1 MNKFKFWAAAVLASL
16 PFFFSC
22 NSASKPEGKPF
33 EELPK
38 VEESD
43 LLAFFKAL
51 PSADLPE
58 LVQDPGKREA
68 YFKKYIVMRTD
79 GMLGD
84 GDGIYAAPSTDNVV
98 FWSDYFEELSGT
110 EMEDSEDRP
119 HPYLNFYVYAGVESG
134 KFFGIVKSGS
144 FEDSGEKKN
153 PEKYFWYDSASA
165 KLTPCELPL
174 NPRYTEEDLTAE
186 PLLTFGHGDL
196 YFSIKNG
203 GVFNTYYDKGMEV
216 YIEDIGSTGV
226 IYDWNGVEFVRN
238 VTDRIPCIRNW
249 GFANI
254 DLGSD
259 ISWTVPGYTT
269 DLVSATEYER
279 TFTLVKSGETKPTL
293 VFTTDNDDEIFMIDV
308 CSPAYCNPY
317 GIYAGMPFP
326 EFIEKVQDISESYGF
341 ELPFISINDSEA
353 DFVVIYARMDE
364 DFCYKVDKSEYIGD
378 GQFADGAKIARVCV
392 INAVG

>member
-1 MNKFKFWAAAVLASL
+1 MNKFKFLAAAVLASL

-58 LVQDPGKREA
+58 LVQDLGKREA

-84 GDGIYAAPSTDNVV
+84 GDGIYDAPSTDNVV

-174 NPRYTEEDLTAE
+174 NPRYTEDDLTAE

-392 INAVG
+392 MNAVG

>member
-1 MNKFKFWAAAVLASL
+1 MNKFKFLAAAVLASL

-84 GDGIYAAPSTDNVV
+84 GDGIYDAPSTDNVV

-110 EMEDSEDRP
+110 EMADSEDRP

-174 NPRYTEEDLTAE
+174 NPRYTEDDLTAE

-392 INAVG
+392 MNAVG

>member
-1 MNKFKFWAAAVLASL
+1 MNKFKFLAAAVLASL

-259 ISWTVPGYTT
+259 ISWNVPGYTT

-392 INAVG
+392 MNAVG

>member
-1 MNKFKFWAAAVLASL
+1 MKKLIVLIAVMLPLA
-16 PFFFSC
+16 FSC
-22 NSASKPEGKPF
+22 QSGSKPEGKDF
-33 EELPK
+33 SELPP

-43 LLAFFKAL
+43 LLAFFKAV
-51 PSADLPE
+51 PGADLPQMLE
-58 LVQDPGKREA
+58 SAEHRES
-68 YFKKYIVMRTD
+68 YFKKYLVMRKD

-84 GDGIYAAPSTDNVV
+84 GDGLYAAPSTDNVI

-110 EMEDSEDRP
+110 EMEDFEGRP
-119 HPYLNFYVYAGVESG
+119 HPYLNIYVYAGVEDG
-134 KFFGIVKSGS
+134 KFFGVVKSGS

-153 PEKYFWYDSASA
+153 PEKYFWYDSATA
-165 KLTPCELPL
+165 KLTPVSLPL
-174 NPRYTEEDLTAE
+174 NPPYTEEMLTAD
-186 PLLTFGHGDL
+186 PLMTFGHGDL

-203 GVFNTYYDKGMEV
+203 GIFNSYYDKGMEV
-216 YIEDIGSTGV
+216 YIEDIGRTGV
-226 IYDWNGVEFVRN
+226 LYDWNGVEFVRN
-238 VTDRIPCIRNW
+238 VKDPIPCIQNW

-254 DLGSD
+254 DLGSK
-259 ISWTVPGYTT
+259 ISWMVPGYTT

-279 TFTLVKSGETKPTL
+279 TYTLVKSGETKPTL
-293 VFTTDNDDEIFMIDV
+293 VFTTDKDDEIFMIDV

-364 DFCYKVDKSEYIGD
+364 DFCYKVARSDYLGD
-378 GQFADGAKIARVCV
+378 EQFAEGAKIARVCV
-392 INAVG
+392 MNAVG

>member
-1 MNKFKFWAAAVLASL
+1 MNKFKFLAAAVLASL

-58 LVQDPGKREA
+58 LVQDPGKRET

-119 HPYLNFYVYAGVESG
+119 HPYLNFYVYAGVENG

-392 INAVG
+392 MNAVG

>member
-1 MNKFKFWAAAVLASL
+1 MNKFKFLAAAVLASL

-84 GDGIYAAPSTDNVV
+84 GDGIYDAPSTDNVV

-119 HPYLNFYVYAGVESG
+119 HPYLNIYVYAGVESG

-174 NPRYTEEDLTAE
+174 NPRYTEDDLTAE

-392 INAVG
+392 MNAVG

>member
-1 MNKFKFWAAAVLASL
+1 
-16 PFFFSC
+16 
-22 NSASKPEGKPF
+22 
-33 EELPK
+33 
-38 VEESD
+38 
-43 LLAFFKAL
+43 
-51 PSADLPE
+51 
-58 LVQDPGKREA
+58 
-68 YFKKYIVMRTD
+68 MRTD

-378 GQFADGAKIARVCV
+378 GQFAEGAKIARVCV
-392 INAVG
+392 MNAVG

>member
-1 MNKFKFWAAAVLASL
+1 MNKFKFLAAAVLASL

-58 LVQDPGKREA
+58 LVQDQGKREA

-392 INAVG
+392 MNAVG

>member
-1 MNKFKFWAAAVLASL
+1 MNKFKFLAAAVLASL

-58 LVQDPGKREA
+58 LVQDPGKREE

-196 YFSIKNG
+196 YFSIKKG

-392 INAVG
+392 MNAVG

>member
-1 MNKFKFWAAAVLASL
+1 MNKFKFLAAAVLASL

-58 LVQDPGKREA
+58 LVQDPGKREE

-392 INAVG
+392 MNAVG

>member
-1 MNKFKFWAAAVLASL
+1 MNKFKFLAAAVLASL

-58 LVQDPGKREA
+58 LIQDPGKREA

-165 KLTPCELPL
+165 KLTSCELPL
-174 NPRYTEEDLTAE
+174 NPSYTEEDLTAE

-279 TFTLVKSGETKPTL
+279 TFNLVKSGETKPTL

-392 INAVG
+392 MNAVG

>member
-1 MNKFKFWAAAVLASL
+1 MKKLIVLIAVMLPLA
-16 PFFFSC
+16 FSC
-22 NSASKPEGKPF
+22 QSVSKPEGKAF
-33 EELPK
+33 SELPS

-43 LLAFFKAL
+43 LLAFFKAV
-51 PSADLPE
+51 PEADLPE
-58 LVQDPGKREA
+58 MVKEVDKREA
-68 YFKKYIVMRTD
+68 YFKKYLVMRKD
-79 GMLGD
+79 GLLGD
-84 GDGIYAAPSTDNVV
+84 GDGLYAAPSTDNVI

-110 EMEDSEDRP
+110 EMEDFEGRP
-119 HPYLNFYVYAGVESG
+119 HPYLNIYVYAGVEDG
-134 KFFGIVKSGS
+134 KFFGVVKSGS

-153 PEKYFWYDSASA
+153 PEKYFWYDSATA

-174 NPRYTEEDLTAE
+174 NPPYTEEMLTAD
-186 PLLTFGHGDL
+186 PLMTFGHGDL

-392 INAVG
+392 MNAVG

>member
-1 MNKFKFWAAAVLASL
+1 MNKFKFLAAAVLASL

-174 NPRYTEEDLTAE
+174 NPRYTEDDLTAE

-392 INAVG
+392 MNAVG

>member
-1 MNKFKFWAAAVLASL
+1 MNKFKFLAAAVLASL

-33 EELPK
+33 EELPT

-378 GQFADGAKIARVCV
+378 GQFAEGAKIARVCV
-392 INAVG
+392 MNAVG

>member
-58 LVQDPGKREA
+58 LVQDPGKREE

-186 PLLTFGHGDL
+186 PLLTFRHGDL

-392 INAVG
+392 MNAVG

>member
-1 MNKFKFWAAAVLASL
+1 MNKLKFLAAAVLASL

-33 EELPK
+33 EELPA

-43 LLAFFKAL
+43 LQAFFKAL

-58 LVQDPGKREA
+58 LIQDPGKREE

-119 HPYLNFYVYAGVESG
+119 HPYLNFYVYAGVENG

-392 INAVG
+392 MNAVG

>member
-1 MNKFKFWAAAVLASL
+1 MNKFKFLAAAVLASL
-16 PFFFSC
+16 PFLFSC

-33 EELPK
+33 EELPA

-43 LLAFFKAL
+43 LQAFFKAL

-174 NPRYTEEDLTAE
+174 NPSYTEEDLTAE

-392 INAVG
+392 MNAVG